1 MHVLRRARGRS
12 DARPR
17 VRLPRIDGRRALAR
31 GAAPRLAAPVESELR
46 VALVAAIAACL
57 LGSWWIARSNWASR
71 AWLPGLLILPLSL
84 LTTMS
89 LVASR
94 EIRIA
99 ADGDRQFFL
108 GSGARD
114 WIDRHTESPTLLL
127 DNGSF
132 YWNDYWHQ
140 AYWNRHVAGVLAVS
154 PGQSAS
160 LPGRID
166 ARVYEDGSIRN
177 QPGRTGSVA
186 RIGDVERNYG
196 RRHRTCPTRARR
208 RDQPAG
214 SLECRAAAPAQVP
227 HQGNATPANVEWS
240 FEIDVFDCRR
250 NGLRVLIRGSTAPAI
265 VRYTGGAPALEE
277 RVVAGRRWTPIWVA
291 LRRQPGTRL
300 CVAHFE
306 PASMVDIGTIAHVG
320 AIGLA
325 AAEVAGA
332 QSP

>member
-1 MHVLRRARGRS
+1 MAPGIAHPPALAPHDDVPRRLTGDPHRRRRRPTILPRLGSSRLDRPSYREPDPPLGQRLVLLERLLASGVLESTCRRRARRLSGPERLVTG
-12 DARPR
+12 ANRCAR
-17 VRLPRIDGRRALAR
+17 VR
-31 GAAPRLAAPVESELR
+31 
-46 VALVAAIAACL
+46 
-57 LGSWWIARSNWASR
+57 
-71 AWLPGLLILPLSL
+71 
-84 LTTMS
+84 
-89 LVASR
+89 
-94 EIRIA
+94 
-99 ADGDRQFFL
+99 
-108 GSGARD
+108 
-114 WIDRHTESPTLLL
+114 
-127 DNGSF
+127 
-132 YWNDYWHQ
+132 
-140 AYWNRHVAGVLAVS
+140 
-154 PGQSAS
+154 
-160 LPGRID
+160 GRID
-166 ARVYEDGSIRN
+166 QEP
-177 QPGRTGSVA
+177 PGRTGSVA
-186 RIGDVERNYG
+186 RIGDIERNYG

-320 AIGLA
+320 AIGLP

>member
-1 MHVLRRARGRS
+1 
-12 DARPR
+12 
-17 VRLPRIDGRRALAR
+17 
-31 GAAPRLAAPVESELR
+31 
-46 VALVAAIAACL
+46 
-57 LGSWWIARSNWASR
+57 
-71 AWLPGLLILPLSL
+71 
-84 LTTMS
+84 MS
-89 LVASR
+89 VVASR

-99 ADGDRQFFL
+99 ADRDRQFFL

-127 DNGSF
+127 DDGSF

-140 AYWNRHVAGVLAVS
+140 AYWNRRVAGVLAVS

-166 ARVYEDGSIRN
+166 ARLYEDGSIRN
-177 QPGRTGSVA
+177 QLGQPVRSPGLVTSNAVSVAGTARARLVRRDGSSRLVLWDAEQPLRLRYRIRGAPLGRTSTG
-186 RIGDVERNYG
+186 
-196 RRHRTCPTRARR
+196 P
-208 RDQPAG
+208 
-214 SLECRAAAPAQVP
+214 
-227 HQGNATPANVEWS
+227 

-250 NGLRVLIRGSTAPAI
+250 NALRVLIRGSSAPAI

-291 LRRQPGTRL
+291 LRREPGARL

-320 AIGLA
+320 AIGLTDEPRSHDARGPVERLRAPTSRGEVTRA
-325 AAEVAGA
+325 AVASALAGGHLN
-332 QSP
+332 SDVV